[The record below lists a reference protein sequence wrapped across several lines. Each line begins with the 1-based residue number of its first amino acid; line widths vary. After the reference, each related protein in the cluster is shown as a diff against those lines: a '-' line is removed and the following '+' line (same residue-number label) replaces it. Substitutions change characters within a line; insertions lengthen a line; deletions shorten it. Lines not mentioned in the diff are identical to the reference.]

1 MTFKS
6 LICCAR
12 PAKMTL
18 VWWEELET
26 KEEEIE
32 GC

>member
-12 PAKMTL
+12 PGKMTL
-18 VWWEELET
+18 VWWGGTET

-32 GC
+32 SC